1 MIFAYWLLAQNSSLI
16 PYLWN
21 QHIWWNLYIKLLIFS
36 QHYFSY
42 FVSFSIFVS
51 LFLKI
56 YDVFWRNLTSFT
68 FSLGKVKLVKLR
80 VVLELEAA
88 DCLTGT
94 FELLLQAVDAG
105 TSLFLDS
112 LFLDSLLIG
121 VEAGWAAYVGNWG
134 LGLKWLHD

>member
-1 MIFAYWLLAQNSSLI
+1 M
-16 PYLWN
+16 
-21 QHIWWNLYIKLLIFS
+21 
-36 QHYFSY
+36 
-42 FVSFSIFVS
+42 
-51 LFLKI
+51 
-56 YDVFWRNLTSFT
+56 
-68 FSLGKVKLVKLR
+68 KLR

-121 VEAGWAAYVGNWG
+121 VEAG
-134 LGLKWLHD
+134 

>member
-1 MIFAYWLLAQNSSLI
+1 MS
-16 PYLWN
+16 
-21 QHIWWNLYIKLLIFS
+21 
-36 QHYFSY
+36 
-42 FVSFSIFVS
+42 
-51 LFLKI
+51 FLKI
-56 YDVFWRNLTSFT
+56 FYDVFCRNLTSFS

-121 VEAGWAAYVGNWG
+121 VEAG
-134 LGLKWLHD
+134 